1 VKHDPAISGLP
12 EDIMKTARLTIQ
24 LIALNQNTE
33 DAAAIRVARLIN
45 AEREQWKSAIED
57 GIDPAVVA
65 ERNRCIDVI
74 EGWRHGLNGSE
85 YLHRSTELLLG
96 RIKAAA

>member
-57 GIDPAVVA
+57 
-65 ERNRCIDVI
+65 
-74 EGWRHGLNGSE
+74 WRDGLNGSE